1 MPATQ
6 DFAAVPFPK
15 MKAKRTNKPRMRLPP
30 RLLADDVL
38 MLEKLRQGNRKKTP
52 QSDKE
57 VVDLRN
63 NRHYKSLTALKRARA
78 EVRFSLL

>member
-1 MPATQ
+1 
-6 DFAAVPFPK
+6 
-15 MKAKRTNKPRMRLPP
+15 MRLSP

-38 MLEKLRQGNRKKTP
+38 LCEKIRQNNRKKKP

-63 NRHYKSLTALKRARA
+63 NRHYKTLTALKRARA